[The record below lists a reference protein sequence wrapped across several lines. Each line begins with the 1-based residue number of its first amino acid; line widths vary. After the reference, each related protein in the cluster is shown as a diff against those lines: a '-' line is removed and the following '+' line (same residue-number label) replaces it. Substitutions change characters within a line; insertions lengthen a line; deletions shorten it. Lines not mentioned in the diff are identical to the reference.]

1 MTYNGGMRELPT
13 CQSWRLLLCGQIVLL
28 NAKGVPIPLPTR
40 ISYLALAVLAN
51 APHRTVDRVTLAR
64 TLWPSSS
71 LPAARSSLRNAL
83 AAIRK
88 IAPGIIEV
96 DGQAVTLSAS
106 VECDFLIDDPE
117 GVFMPNFDHDWA
129 IDIRLS
135 LRAKQVDLLLCQ
147 ARGSIAKEDWP
158 MARLLAEKAARLDP
172 LDQAAAT
179 LLVEV
184 LSASGRHQTA
194 WIEQSR
200 YSSRMVREMGCLP
213 SEGLE
218 LNPVQN
224 PLIRTVEWL
233 LSCDPQEAL
242 AMLAAIDQIWL
253 TLPLD
258 QVIGIHERA
267 LALCSRGASG
277 FELVTARLAY
287 LKVLAGTCCHLEVES
302 CAVMQSKLEVE
313 PRAAAQWAIA
323 LAYNNLSRG
332 RFRRAKELV
341 MQADSIQPSITN
353 RQHVAIILEH
363 IGEGDRSVAMHDALA
378 VEVEEHGSPVQIAS
392 QLLLTVEPLVTRG
405 QVEEGY
411 RRWERSTRIFNVLG
425 ATRMTIW
432 SQIALARIYE
442 ATGDFGQA
450 QSTLAVA
457 KDLGYEAG
465 GQAAASMVSDRMA
478 RLECHLGAFDSAVRS
493 LSYSAQLRRQKQAV
507 PSIVERLHRRGTMAM
522 LSDKVSLKGGSSAN
536 LSL

>member
-1 MTYNGGMRELPT
+1 MRESPNDHP
-13 CQSWRLLLCGQIVLL
+13 WRLLLCGQIALL
-28 NAKGVPIPLPTR
+28 NGNGEPIALPTR
-40 ISYLALAVLAN
+40 TSYLALAVLAS
-51 APHRTVDRVTLAR
+51 ASHRTVNRVTLAR
-64 TLWPSSS
+64 VLWPSSC
-71 LPAARSSLRNAL
+71 LRAARSSLRNAL
-83 AAIRK
+83 AVIRK
-88 IAPGIIEV
+88 TAPGIV
-96 DGQAVTLSAS
+96 DVYGQAVTLSAS
-106 VECDFLIDDPE
+106 VECDFLADDPE

-129 IDIRLS
+129 IDMRLS
-135 LRAKQVDLLLCQ
+135 LRANQVDLLLGQ
-147 ARGSIAKEDWP
+147 ARDSLEEQDWDA
-158 MARLLAEKAARLDP
+158 ARLLAEKAARLDP
-172 LDQAAAT
+172 FDQAAAS

-184 LSASGRHQTA
+184 LSVSGRHHSA
-194 WIEQSR
+194 VIEQSR
-200 YSSRMVREMGCLP
+200 YSARMIREMGCLP
-213 SEGLE
+213 SKGLE
-218 LNPVQN
+218 VDPVQN
-224 PLIRTVEWL
+224 PLIKTVEWL
-233 LSCDPQEAL
+233 LGSDPMEAL

-267 LALCSRGASG
+267 LALCPSGASG
-277 FELVTARLAY
+277 FELVNARLAY
-287 LKVLAGTCCHLEVES
+287 LKVLAGTSCPVEVES
-302 CAVMQSKLEVE
+302 CVALQAKFEVE
-313 PRAAAQWAIA
+313 PRAAAQWAVA

-332 RFRRAKELV
+332 HFRRAKALV
-341 MQADSIQPSITN
+341 MQAASIQPNITN

-363 IGEGDRSVAMHDALA
+363 IGEEDRSVAMHDVLA

-392 QLLLTVEPLVTRG
+392 QLLLSVEPLVTRG

-411 RRWERSTRIFNVLG
+411 RHWERSTKIFNVLG

-450 QSTLAVA
+450 HGTLTVA
-457 KDLGYEAG
+457 KDLGYEVG

-522 LSDKVSLKGGSSAN
+522 LADKVSLGGSSSAN